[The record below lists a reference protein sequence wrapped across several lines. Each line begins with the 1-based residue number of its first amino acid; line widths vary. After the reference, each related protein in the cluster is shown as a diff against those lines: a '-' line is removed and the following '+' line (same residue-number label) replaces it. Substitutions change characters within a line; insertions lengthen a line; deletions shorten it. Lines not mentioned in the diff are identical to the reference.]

1 MQTNQNTKEK
11 VFIGPISDFEKE
23 GGVSAK
29 IGTKQI
35 AIFYFESKNEWYAC
49 DNACPHT
56 GDMVLS
62 RGLLGDANGEPK
74 VVCPLHKRNFSLQSG
89 ECLSD
94 EKYKVNLY
102 QVIVENGSVY
112 LEVDPSLLQSTGLPS

>member
-1 MQTNQNTKEK
+1 MQTNQKTKEK
-11 VFIGPISDFEKE
+11 VFIGPVTDFEKE

-29 IGTKQI
+29 IGSKQI
-35 AIFYFESKNEWYAC
+35 AIFYFESKDEWYAC

-62 RGLLGDANGEPK
+62 RGLLGDTNGEPK
-74 VVCPLHKRNFSLQSG
+74 VVCPLHKRNFSLQTG

-94 EKYKVNLY
+94 ENYKVNLY

-112 LEVDPSLLQSTGLPS
+112 IEVDPSLLQSPGLLS